1 LRLYTN
7 PLREEDGG
15 KMEAVERIAAIK
27 ANPAFEGLS
36 QSHKD
41 FVDSVEKWVKTRPLS
56 MGQEAWIERIEKVLK
71 PVDNSWFDLNDEE
84 FQKKRA
90 YAIQHYK
97 ATGYYLHQVS
107 RMEAD
112 PAYMPEKEL
121 WDRMWGNKYINAAFK
136 RWTAG
141 ARFKIGDM
149 VVNKYYPSYYGKIA
163 VIENVVWNSSGWTY
177 GALPLNPGEHYINQK
192 MQQIDEKHFLPASN
206 RNLKNRI

>member
-1 LRLYTN
+1 LTLSLN

-56 MGQEAWIERIEKVLK
+56 IGQEAWVERIEKALK
-71 PVDNSWFDLNDEE
+71 PVDNSWFDPNDEE

-90 YAIQHYK
+90 YAIKHYK
-97 ATGYYLHQVS
+97 ATGYYITIVS

-112 PAYMPEKEL
+112 NSYMPDKEL
-121 WDRMWGNKYINAAFK
+121 WDRMWSNKYINAAFK
-136 RWTAG
+136 RWTVG
-141 ARFKIGDM
+141 ARFKVGDM
-149 VVNKYYPSYYGKIA
+149 VVSKYYPASFGNIA
-163 VIENVVWNSSGWTY
+163 LVENVLWNGSEWIYS
-177 GALPLNPGEHYINQK
+177 ALPMNPAEHYAGRKIE
-192 MQQIDEKHFLPASN
+192 MVPEKHFLPATP
-206 RNLKNRI
+206 RNLKNRV